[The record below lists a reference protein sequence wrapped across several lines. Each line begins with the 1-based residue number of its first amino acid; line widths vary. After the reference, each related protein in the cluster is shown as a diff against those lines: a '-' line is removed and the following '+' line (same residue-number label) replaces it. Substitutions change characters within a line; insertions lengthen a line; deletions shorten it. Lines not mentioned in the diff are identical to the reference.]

1 MRIQPRTVE
10 QETPRPRTLVR
21 RHQVRYL
28 RFRPDMSVYDV
39 PLLLGEEEGY
49 FGDLG

>member
-1 MRIQPRTVE
+1 MLELTNTAGNQYRAP
-10 QETPRPRTLVR
+10 PG
-21 RHQVRYL
+21 
-28 RFRPDMSVYDV
+28 FRPDMSVYDV

>member
-1 MRIQPRTVE
+1 MPGPVIWLMDTAGNENRAP
-10 QETPRPRTLVR
+10 PGA
-21 RHQVRYL
+21 
-28 RFRPDMSVYDV
+28 RPDMSVYDV